1 MNRILM
7 SMVML
12 VVSFNGFA
20 AEKVD
25 KTLEVSKNSYVR
37 IEHVNGAAKISGW
50 DKAEVKV
57 SGTLGD
63 KTDKFI
69 FERDG
74 NDVVIKV
81 KTKKHSGWGNWG
93 SDDGD
98 DLTIFVPIN
107 SKINYS
113 SVNAEVEVSGVRG
126 GADVETVNGGIEVKN
141 LAGRIRLEAVNGE
154 INASELEGDVK
165 IETVNG
171 DIRSR
176 SSQGR
181 DDRYSSV
188 NGDINVQSQSEQL
201 QVETVNG
208 DVELSLG
215 SVRQLNL
222 ETVNGSLEAKM
233 NLQKNGEVTAS
244 SVGGSVELYFQDDVS
259 ARFDIQAHAGGSITN
274 KLSEHKVQKD
284 KYGPS
289 RWLEFSINGG
299 SAKVSVS
306 TVSGKVTLASN

>member
-1 MNRILM
+1 MCITL
-7 SMVML
+7 L
-12 VVSFNGFA
+12 VSSVSAFA
-20 AEKVD
+20 GESVD
-25 KTLEVSKNSYVR
+25 KILDANQNSYVR
-37 IEHVNGAAKISGW
+37 IEHINGKAKISAW
-50 DKAEVKV
+50 DRAEVKV
-57 SGTLGD
+57 TGTLGD

-81 KTKKHSGWGNWG
+81 KVKKHRGWGNWG

-98 DLTIFVPIN
+98 NLSIFVPTN

-113 SVNAEVEVSGVRG
+113 SVNADVEVSGIKG
-126 GADVETVNGGIEVKN
+126 GADVETVNGEIDVKK
-141 LAGRIRLEAVNGE
+141 LAGRIRLEAVNGQ
-154 INASELEGDVK
+154 INASELEGDVQ

-289 RWLEFSINGG
+289 RWLEFSLNGG
-299 SAKVSVS
+299 SAKVNVS
-306 TVSGKVTLASN
+306 TVSGEVKLATK